1 MVGYIFS
8 YLPLYGTFS
17 FNRLRKENTV
27 KGCGIALLLFF
38 IISLTSWAVVCGIL
52 YAVALCFGLAFKL
65 SVATGIWL
73 ILFLLSSI
81 FSK

>member
-1 MVGYIFS
+1 M
-8 YLPLYGTFS
+8 
-17 FNRLRKENTV
+17 

-38 IISLTSWAVVCGIL
+38 VLSLTSWAVVCGIL
-52 YAVALCFGLAFKL
+52 YAVAFCFGLAFKI

-73 ILFLLSSI
+73 VLLLLAFI